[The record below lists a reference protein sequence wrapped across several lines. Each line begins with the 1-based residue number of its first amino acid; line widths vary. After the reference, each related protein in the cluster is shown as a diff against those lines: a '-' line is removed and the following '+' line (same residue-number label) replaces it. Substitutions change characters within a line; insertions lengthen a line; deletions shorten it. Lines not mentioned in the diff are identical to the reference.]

1 MRPFR
6 PSFLG
11 LAAVLLLAGCA
22 TPGAAPDGDVANYDS
37 LRQLRER
44 CTAEGKD
51 LALKPGGNDRRLSG
65 YECRGK

>member
-1 MRPFR
+1 MKPFR

-22 TPGAAPDGDVANYDS
+22 TPGAAPEGDVATYDT
-37 LRQLRER
+37 LRQLREQ
-44 CTAEGKD
+44 CTAQGKE
-51 LALKPGGNDRRLSG
+51 LALKSGGNERRLSG

>member
-6 PSFLG
+6 TSFLV
-11 LAAVLLLAGCA
+11 LAAGLLLAGCA
-22 TPGAAPDGDVANYDS
+22 TPGAAPQGDVANYDT

-44 CTAEGKD
+44 CTAQGKE
-51 LALKPGGNDRRLSG
+51 LAQKPGGNERRLSG

>member
-1 MRPFR
+1 MKPFR
-6 PSFLG
+6 PSFLA
-11 LAAVLLLAGCA
+11 LAAALVLAGCA

-44 CTAEGKD
+44 CTAEGKE